1 MPATSITQQRLMG
14 QAHGVRQLLDSNGSE
29 GLDPKTLDKDYR
41 EEIVNL
47 AKSMSAKDLEDFA
60 KTKHKDLPKRILKK
74 ESVIENSTVAT
85 LGSVNGM
92 GTPLFPADPGL
103 QNDFGSQA
111 VGSGD
116 NPNAKTSKKKKKSQ
130 FKKYREFIQGGDL
143 RAAFWVLAANKLI

>member
-1 MPATSITQQRLMG
+1 MG
-14 QAHGVRQLLDSNGSE
+14 QAHSVRQFLDSKGSE

-41 EEIVNL
+41 EEIINL

-116 NPNAKTSKKKKKSQ
+116 NPNAKTTKKKKKSQ

-143 RAAFWVLAANKLI
+143 RAAF

>member
-1 MPATSITQQRLMG
+1 MPATSIAQQRLMG
-14 QAHGVRQLLDSNGSE
+14 QAHAVRQFLDSKGSE

-47 AKSMSAKDLEDFA
+47 AKSMSVKDLEDFA
-60 KTKHKDLPKRILKK
+60 KTKHEDLPKRILKK
-74 ESVIENSTVAT
+74 ESVKENSTVAT

-143 RAAFWVLAANKLI
+143 RAAF